1 MKKLINNVLHGDCL
15 EKLKELPSSFVDM
28 IYLDPPFYTQ
38 KTHTGK
44 SKDNK
49 EYSFDDKWESIISYK
64 EYIAKRLSECKRVLK
79 NTGSIFV
86 HCDKS
91 ASHYLRL
98 ALDEVFGPENFQSE
112 IIWTYKRWSNSKKG
126 LLNGHQSIYFYTL
139 NENFKFNTVY
149 TDYSATTN
157 LDQILQKRSRNENGK
172 AEYMKDDNNQVVID
186 SNKKGVPLS
195 DVWEIPYLNPKAKER
210 VGYPTQKPI
219 LLLERLITLVTD
231 ENDIVLD
238 PFCGSGTTMV
248 AAQLLNR
255 KFIGIDKSLEAVE
268 LSRLRLENPVKTESN
283 LLKVG
288 IDKYNSKNENELE
301 LLKLL
306 NAKVVQRNKGLD
318 GLISH
323 DSGDKTELIGVK
335 IQKESET
342 VEQSLDLLTKALK
355 KRQCKKGILVIKRNG
370 LLLDENN
377 NNTYETDDI
386 HILLLKTYQSLIE
399 KFI

>member
-1 MKKLINNVLHGDCL
+1 MINSVLHGDCL
-15 EKLKELPSSFVDM
+15 EKLKDMPASFVDM

-49 EYSFDDKWESIISYK
+49 EYSFDDKWESIVGYK
-64 EYIAKRLSECKRVLK
+64 DYIAKRLAECKRVLK

-91 ASHYLRL
+91 ASHYLRM

-126 LLNGHQSIYFYTL
+126 LLNGHQSIYFYSL
-139 NENFKFNTVY
+139 NEQFKFNTVY

-157 LDQILQKRSRNENGK
+157 LDQILQKRSRNRNGK
-172 AEYMKDDNNQVVID
+172 SEYMKDENNKVVID
-186 SNKKGVPLS
+186 NNKKGVPLS
-195 DVWEIPYLNPKAKER
+195 DVWDIPYLNPKAKER

-219 LLLERLITLVTD
+219 LLLEKLIQLVTE
-231 ENDIVLD
+231 ENDVVLD
-238 PFCGSGTTMV
+238 PFCGSGTTLV

-255 KFIGIDKSLEAVE
+255 KFIGIDKSIEAVE
-268 LSRLRLENPVKTESN
+268 LTKERLANPIRTESN

-288 IDKYNSKNENELE
+288 IEKYNSKNEKELE

-318 GLISH
+318 GLISYT
-323 DSGDKTELIGVK
+323 DGESSELIGVK
-335 IQKESET
+335 IQKEEET
-342 VEQSLDLLTKALK
+342 IEQSLDLLVKALK
-355 KRQCKKGILVIKRNG
+355 KRQCTKGVLAIKSNG
-370 LLLDENN
+370 LLKQEEENIYIIDN
-377 NNTYETDDI
+377 I
-386 HILLLKTYQSLIE
+386 QVLLLQTYQTLINDFFLQ
-399 KFI
+399 K

>member
-1 MKKLINNVLHGDCL
+1 MINNVFHGDCL
-15 EKLKELPSSFVDM
+15 DQLKKVPDSFVDM

-49 EYSFDDKWESIISYK
+49 EYSFDDKWESINAYK
-64 EYIAKRLSECKRVLK
+64 DYIAERLYECKRVLK
-79 NTGSIFV
+79 STGSIFI

-91 ASHYLRL
+91 ASHYLRI
-98 ALDEVFGPENFQSE
+98 ALDEVFGFENFQSE

-126 LLNGHQSIYFYTL
+126 LLNGHQSIYFYSL
-139 NENFKFNTVY
+139 NDNFKFNTVY

-172 AEYMKDDNNQVVID
+172 AEYKKDDKNQVVID
-186 SNKKGVPLS
+186 NNKKGVPLS

-219 LLLERLITLVTD
+219 LLLEKLIQLVTD
-231 ENDIVLD
+231 EGDVVLD
-238 PFCGSGTTMV
+238 PFCGSGTTLV
-248 AAQLLNR
+248 AAQLLKR
-255 KFIGIDKSLEAVE
+255 KYIGIDISFEAVE
-268 LSRLRLENPVKTESN
+268 LSKVRLENPVKTESN
-283 LLKVG
+283 LLKIG
-288 IDKYNSKNENELE
+288 IDKYNSKNEKELE

-306 NAKVVQRNKGLD
+306 DAKVVQRNKGLD

-323 DSGDKTELIGVK
+323 NNGENIELVGVK

-342 VEQSLDLLTKALK
+342 IEKGLDLLAKALK
-355 KRQCKKGILVIKRNG
+355 KRQCKKGILVIRHNG
-370 LLLDENN
+370 LLINEKSEDFYNV
-377 NNTYETDDI
+377 DGI
-386 HILLLKTYQSLIE
+386 QILLLKTYQSIINQ
-399 KFI
+399 FI

>member
-1 MKKLINNVLHGDCL
+1 
-15 EKLKELPSSFVDM
+15 M

-49 EYSFDDKWESIISYK
+49 EYSFDDKWESINAYK
-64 EYIAKRLSECKRVLK
+64 EYIAKRLFECKRVLK

-126 LLNGHQSIYFYTL
+126 LLNGHQSIYFYSL

-186 SNKKGVPLS
+186 NNKKGVPLS

-219 LLLERLITLVTD
+219 LLLERLIQLATD

-238 PFCGSGTTMV
+238 PFCGSGTTLV

-255 KFIGIDKSLEAVE
+255 KYIGIDKNIEAVE
-268 LSRLRLENPVKTESN
+268 LSKARLKNPVKTESN

-288 IDKYNSKNENELE
+288 IEKYNSKNEKELE

-306 NAKVVQRNKGLD
+306 DAKVVQRNKGLD

-323 DSGDKTELIGVK
+323 NNGDNIELVGVK
-335 IQKESET
+335 IQKEAET
-342 VEQSLDLLTKALK
+342 IEQGLDLLAKALK
-355 KRQCKKGILVIKRNG
+355 KRQCKKGILVIKHNG
-370 LLLDENN
+370 LLINEKSEDFYNI
-377 NNTYETDDI
+377 DGI
-386 HILLLKTYQSLIE
+386 QILLLKTYQSIIE